1 MSLELVLIH
10 HQKKG
15 TETFQLIG
23 TEKHIRKHIVCINQ
37 TPVMLSPLVSQKYA
51 VSPSSSRKPMSWLP
65 WPTPF
70 PRRVQMAGV
79 CFQLHAGQNPVTS
92 AGLYNGRKA

>member
-10 HQKKG
+10 HQKTG

-23 TEKHIRKHIVCINQ
+23 TEKHIRKHIVYVHQ
-37 TPVMLSPLVSQKYA
+37 TPVMLSLLVSQKYT

-70 PRRVQMAGV
+70 PGRMQMAGA
-79 CFQLHAGQNPVTS
+79 CFQLQAGQNPMTS
-92 AGLYNGRKA
+92 PGL